1 LRLLEAQ
8 GLSSSSR
15 LEISSSAAA
24 SKGAALAPPE
34 EVLNFAQVCALSP
47 EDVVRAAAALE
58 NREEHEG
65 DEGCVR
71 RAAAAA
77 AAEGGRDGLLML
89 QHAISE
95 AGGDAADDGGSGAD
109 RVHGAAAVPDW
120 QKDAVQR
127 VIAGRQAISAAVC
140 RWIEDALSRDASV

>member
-1 LRLLEAQ
+1 MQ

-24 SKGAALAPPE
+24 SQGPALAPPE
-34 EVLNFAQVCALSP
+34 EVVNFARVCALSP

-58 NREEHEG
+58 NQEG
-65 DEGCVR
+65 QEGPEGCVR

-89 QHAISE
+89 RHAISE

-109 RVHGAAAVPDW
+109 GTAAVADW
-120 QKDAVQR
+120 QRDAVHR
-127 VIAGRQAISAAVC
+127 VIAGRQAIRVAVC
-140 RWIEDALSRDASV
+140 RWIEDALSSNASL